1 MVRGMSSWVEIPALA
16 HLTQGRRPENP
27 ENILSAHFPQP
38 GYYSAPQ
45 ASEMRAQA
53 GLPRPQVESISISG
67 TEEQE

>member
-1 MVRGMSSWVEIPALA
+1 MVRGMSSWGETPALA
-16 HLTQGRRPENP
+16 HLTQERRPEN
-27 ENILSAHFPQP
+27 ILGAHFPQP